1 LFQRFLTLFREKIR
15 LRQYLV
21 SIHADEEMK
30 DDDLSVYDVENC
42 ILTGAIVER
51 QKSEISGEWKYIIQ
65 GHSFDGNVV
74 FVVVKTKSVGKI
86 LIITVYR
93 EVKKP

>member
-1 LFQRFLTLFREKIR
+1 MFQRFLTLFRDKIR

-30 DDDLSVYDVENC
+30 DDDLSIYDVENC
-42 ILTGAIVER
+42 ILTGVISER
-51 QKSEISGEWKYIIQ
+51 QKSEISGEWKYVIR
-65 GHSFDGNVV
+65 GHSFDGDVI
-74 FVVVKTKSVGKI
+74 FVVVKTKSLEKI

-93 EVKKP
+93 EVKKS

>member
-1 LFQRFLTLFREKIR
+1 LFQRLLTLFREKIR

-30 DDDLSVYDVENC
+30 DDDLSIYDVENC
-42 ILTGAIVER
+42 ILTGVITER
-51 QKSEISGEWKYIIQ
+51 QKSEISGEWKYIVR
-65 GHSFDGNVV
+65 GHSFDGDVV
-74 FVVVKTKSVGKI
+74 FVVVKTKSIGKI

-93 EVKKP
+93 EAIKL

>member
-1 LFQRFLTLFREKIR
+1 MFQQFLTLFREKIR

-30 DDDLSVYDVENC
+30 DDGLSIYDLENC
-42 ILTGAIVER
+42 ILTGSISER
-51 QKSEISGEWKYIIQ
+51 QKSEISGEWKYIIR
-65 GHSFDGNVV
+65 GHSFDGDVI
-74 FVVVKTKSVGKI
+74 FVVVKTKSLGKI

-93 EVKKP
+93 EVKKS

>member
-1 LFQRFLTLFREKIR
+1 MFQRVLTLFRDKIR

-30 DDDLSVYDVENC
+30 DDDLSIYDVESC
-42 ILTGAIVER
+42 ILTGAITER
-51 QKSEISGEWKYIIQ
+51 QKSEMSGEWKYVIR
-65 GHSFDGNVV
+65 GHSIDGDTV

-86 LIITVYR
+86 LIITVFR
-93 EVKKP
+93 EVRK

>member
-1 LFQRFLTLFREKIR
+1 LFQRVLTLFRDKIR

-30 DDDLSVYDVENC
+30 DDDLSIYDIENC
-42 ILTGAIVER
+42 ILTGTISER
-51 QKSEISGEWKYIIQ
+51 QKSEISGEWKYVIR
-65 GHSFDGNVV
+65 GHSFDGDVI
-74 FVVVKTKSVGKI
+74 FVVVKTKSLGKI

-93 EVKKP
+93 EVKKS